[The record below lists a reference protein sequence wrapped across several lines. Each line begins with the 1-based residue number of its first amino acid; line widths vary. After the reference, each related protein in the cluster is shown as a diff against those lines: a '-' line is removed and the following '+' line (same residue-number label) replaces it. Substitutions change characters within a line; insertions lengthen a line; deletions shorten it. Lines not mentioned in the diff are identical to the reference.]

1 MEKELYHKIQA
12 CWQVNKSQSCL
23 DLMLKSLCVVLNI
36 NGRKRLRSQPLQR
49 RKRNNINYLN
59 YSLQITKVLLFLISL
74 HLVNEINDENH
85 LVDFILMG
93 IILRISIYFYNLHF
107 KNLFL
112 NTLFY
117 LMNWVIRH
125 FLFRLRWG
133 LNYIVG

>member
-1 MEKELYHKIQA
+1 MYHKIQA
-12 CWQVNKSQSCL
+12 CWKVNKSQSRL